1 VLQRFSVSLTE
12 GEFFCLLG
20 PSGCG
25 KTTVLNLMAGFLEPF
40 SGMLTLAG
48 RPIRGPGLDRTVVF
62 QGDDALFNWLRTIDN
77 VAFGL
82 RMQGMSK
89 GRRHAVA
96 RDYLHLVHLG
106 GQENKYP
113 GELSGGMKQR
123 VQIARVL
130 ASDPKVLLMD
140 EPFGALDAQTRGRMQ
155 SELVEIWHKT
165 GKTIVFIYPRY
176 HRGGPA
182 GGSHRR
188 HDQGA
193 GIAARCNH
201 PSRPAAAAPAQ
212 QSRLRRDVGTHQRAD
227 RERRGEWTMTELSPA
242 GNARPVEAVAPA
254 PRLPLGGIKRD
265 HLIYVVSIIGLIMLW
280 HLIAT
285 TFFKPQFFPPPLL
298 VLSTGREMLESG
310 ELMEHVSISLQR
322 ILAGFLIGSAIAA
335 PAGLLMGSI
344 PVVRA
349 IFDPYVQFFRFVPSL
364 AWLTP
369 VVIWFGIGETSKVLI
384 IVYTTI
390 FIVLI
395 NTMVGVSHI
404 APNKLRAAACLG
416 ATPRKAFIFVTLPAT
431 LPFILTGMRLAM
443 GNSFATVV
451 AAEMIA
457 ADSGLGYLIFN
468 SRLWMATDKIFI
480 GIVCL
485 GALGLITDRLF
496 RYLIVRFA
504 HQYGPIE

>member
-1 VLQRFSVSLTE
+1 MTEVS
-12 GEFFCLLG
+12 
-20 PSGCG
+20 P
-25 KTTVLNLMAGFLEPF
+25 
-40 SGMLTLAG
+40 
-48 RPIRGPGLDRTVVF
+48 
-62 QGDDALFNWLRTIDN
+62 
-77 VAFGL
+77 
-82 RMQGMSK
+82 
-89 GRRHAVA
+89 
-96 RDYLHLVHLG
+96 
-106 GQENKYP
+106 
-113 GELSGGMKQR
+113 
-123 VQIARVL
+123 
-130 ASDPKVLLMD
+130 
-140 EPFGALDAQTRGRMQ
+140 
-155 SELVEIWHKT
+155 
-165 GKTIVFIYPRY
+165 
-176 HRGGPA
+176 
-182 GGSHRR
+182 
-188 HDQGA
+188 
-193 GIAARCNH
+193 
-201 PSRPAAAAPAQ
+201 RPA
-212 QSRLRRDVGTHQRAD
+212 
-227 RERRGEWTMTELSPA
+227 
-242 GNARPVEAVAPA
+242 EAMAPA
-254 PRLPLGGIKRD
+254 PRLPLGWVKRD
-265 HLIYVVSIIGLIMLW
+265 HLIYVASIIGLIVLW
-280 HLIAT
+280 HLVAT

-310 ELMEHVSISLQR
+310 ELMEHISLSLQR
-322 ILAGFLIGSAIAA
+322 ILSGFLI
-335 PAGLLMGSI
+335 GSI

-416 ATPRKAFIFVTLPAT
+416 ATPLKAFIFVTLPAT

-451 AAEMIA
+451 SAEMIA

-485 GALGLITDRLF
+485 GALGLTTDRFF